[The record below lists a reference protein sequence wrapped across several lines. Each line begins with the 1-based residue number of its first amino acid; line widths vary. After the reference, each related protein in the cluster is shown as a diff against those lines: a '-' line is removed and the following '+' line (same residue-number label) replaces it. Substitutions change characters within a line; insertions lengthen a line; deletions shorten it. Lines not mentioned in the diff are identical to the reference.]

1 MKLKTQTEKAFK
13 EFLSF
18 SYLDPCVC
26 HTCAGAE
33 EGTRSTGAGVTGGFD
48 TPNMGTGK
56 RTQISWKSN
65 NLS

>member
-33 EGTRSTGAGVTGGFD
+33 EGTRSTGAGVTCG
-48 TPNMGTGK
+48 
-56 RTQISWKSN
+56 
-65 NLS
+65 